1 MTAPRPLDD
10 KRLRL
15 IETRVKNGAIGLQL
29 KRHDIDLNYIVDL
42 LAEVKRARQSERFYL
57 ERFAESDPL
66 RHDRNFKN
74 YVCDCG
80 FWLDENLVSHGKTDR
95 RIDAP
100 LHHSRCPWR
109 IAVETVAKLKEK

>member
-1 MTAPRPLDD
+1 MTEPRPLTDEERD
-10 KRLRL
+10 IIAKSRRAFDGMLSVENVSRLM
-15 IETRVKNGAIGLQL
+15 A
-29 KRHDIDLNYIVDL
+29 
-42 LAEVKRARQSERFYL
+42 SERFYL

-80 FWLDENLVSHGKTDR
+80 FWLDENLVNHGKTDR